1 MFRQEEIFVGGWREK
16 TLEAM
21 QRRRFEQHVAQ
32 LQPLGALKL
41 SELSPSSFERRLEQ
55 CWQDVERKPMR
66 AQQLAQVWK
75 IVLSNIDIQADCLSK
90 EEHELVERALIL
102 GGSVQVEDAREL
114 EAARALSLRLWASVG
129 IVSGKPVLELETPI
143 LEPAAKAFARDE
155 HDQVRQRLDV
165 FDAWLTG
172 MLYRVGVMDDREP
185 QRMLLH
191 DILPNAAEPELRIQL
206 ARRYLWASCD
216 CVDYSGGVM
225 LVHSALADPRH
236 LIAAGRRR
244 MHANGLL
251 RMDLPTSMD
260 ILPEEIPLQ
269 QNLERAI
276 RGALRDEYRAE
287 DVARSIRFLCKQGAP
302 LQAMEDVLQSAL
314 IVYLSTGMRD
324 VLANMYYRLPKWIES
339 IETGQ
344 SPALQ

>member
-1 MFRQEEIFVGGWREK
+1 
-16 TLEAM
+16 
-21 QRRRFEQHVAQ
+21 
-32 LQPLGALKL
+32 
-41 SELSPSSFERRLEQ
+41 
-55 CWQDVERKPMR
+55 
-66 AQQLAQVWK
+66 
-75 IVLSNIDIQADCLSK
+75 
-90 EEHELVERALIL
+90 
-102 GGSVQVEDAREL
+102 
-114 EAARALSLRLWASVG
+114 
-129 IVSGKPVLELETPI
+129 
-143 LEPAAKAFARDE
+143 
-155 HDQVRQRLDV
+155 
-165 FDAWLTG
+165 
-172 MLYRVGVMDDREP
+172 
-185 QRMLLH
+185 
-191 DILPNAAEPELRIQL
+191 
-206 ARRYLWASCD
+206 
-216 CVDYSGGVM
+216 
-225 LVHSALADPRH
+225 
-236 LIAAGRRR
+236 